1 MYITDQIEQI
11 CLFELDDSEAKI
23 VKKALKT
30 KVLDSLVELY
40 TNSISTT
47 RRALGEII
55 DLIGYFFK
63 YGNDEVETVVLE
75 N

>member
-11 CLFELDDSEAKI
+11 CLFELEDSEAII
-23 VKKALKT
+23 VKKALKS
-30 KVLDSLVELY
+30 KALDSLVELY
-40 TNSISTT
+40 THSISTT

-63 YGNDEVETVVLE
+63 YGNDEVETIVL
-75 N
+75 